1 MPTPLMRQI
10 VFATDFS
17 ECAIEA
23 QYYALFLAQAY
34 EAKLYIIHVPE
45 SPLWLGSNA
54 ATIVYLEQAQK
65 DGERRLGELQKQ
77 LANSGHKNAELRQV
91 VGIPSEQINSVARD
105 VAADLIVVGAH
116 GRTGLDHIL
125 LGSTAER
132 VIKGAPCPV
141 FTARTVRDLHRE
153 AEAVSSMQPSIRHI
167 LAPLDFSSP
176 ALDAAEYAIQMAN
189 HFGAAMTL
197 LHVIEPIYYD
207 LELGLGKI
215 EQECEK
221 REHWRVQLSRLA
233 ELVRSFGLAAEAKVR
248 GGVPAESIIAHAK
261 EQGCDLIV
269 MGTHGR
275 RGLSRL
281 GYGSVAE
288 AVLRQAPCAV
298 LTVKSP
304 KFEPGHR
311 RVLPQAVS
319 EN

>member
-10 VFATDFS
+10 IFATDFS

-23 QYYALFLAQAY
+23 QDYAVFLAQAY
-34 EAKLYIIHVPE
+34 EAKLYIVHVPE

-54 ATIVYLEQAQK
+54 ATVVYLEEAQK
-65 DGERRLGELQKQ
+65 DGERRLGELEKQ
-77 LANSGHKNAELRQV
+77 LADSGLKGVEVRHV
-91 VGIPSEQINSVARD
+91 VGIPSEQINAVARE
-105 VAADLIVVGAH
+105 VAADLVVIGTH
-116 GRTGLDHIL
+116 GRTGLGHIV

-141 FTARTVRDLHRE
+141 FTARSGRAPCRE
-153 AEAVSSMQPSIRHI
+153 GEVVSSVHPSIQHI

-176 ALDAAEYAIQMAN
+176 ALDAAEYAIQMAH

-197 LHVIEPIYYD
+197 LHVLEPIYYD
-207 LELGLGKI
+207 LDLGLGQI
-215 EQECEK
+215 EQEWQK
-221 REHWRVQLSRLA
+221 REHWRDQLSRLA
-233 ELVRSFGLAAEAKVR
+233 ELVRSFGLPAEAKIR
-248 GGVPAESIIAHAK
+248 GGVPAESIIACAK

-275 RGLSRL
+275 RGLFSL

-288 AVLRQAPCAV
+288 AVLRQAPCPV

-311 RVLPQAVS
+311 RVLPQTVS
-319 EN
+319 ES